1 MKKNNG
7 KPRRE
12 MSHARAKTPFMEHVS
27 RIPTKGVLERDDFTQ
42 EQGGK

>member
-1 MKKNNG
+1 
-7 KPRRE
+7 
-12 MSHARAKTPFMEHVS
+12 MSNARAKTSFYFMEHVS